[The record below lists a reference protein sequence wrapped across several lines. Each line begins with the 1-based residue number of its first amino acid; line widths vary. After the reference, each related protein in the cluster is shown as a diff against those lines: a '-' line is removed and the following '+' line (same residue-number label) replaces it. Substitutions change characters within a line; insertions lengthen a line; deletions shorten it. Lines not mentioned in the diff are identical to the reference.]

1 MSEKVNINN
10 TVSILVDTTF
20 KKLITE
26 HKELLKKYLFDLCIL
41 LGEYLPF
48 DNYFQQLKQ
57 NNNRDIYS
65 LMVLLLPY
73 YDINK
78 STDIIDLGELFYNKD
93 SKSINLSSTFYYDH
107 KIDKVNDTETIIK
120 YLNTSV
126 ALIQRTF
133 AISCNKL
140 TPNWLNVF
148 PYTMEN
154 YKKSD
159 IYKEF
164 ELYQKTKKFPEYKYF
179 EYYNFKLGYHTLYGT
194 IKSFLYDDIK
204 DIKWMIYDT
213 SDEDTVYPSILN
225 IVNLLE
231 IPNIINEPW
240 NNLTEERKNKINDNW
255 YRITNSERFRRL
267 ISFIMFYLR
276 WERDNEKLDNL
287 KIPKKCRKII
297 KTYLDDVDNINETE
311 NENLFYKSYGKQQEF
326 QIYIC
331 LKIISSSLKIE
342 DLYNYAYNCSQKFR
356 YTWYA
361 YCCLDENK
369 KFLDVETYYSKYLNN
384 SNKLNSIGYEKKYY
398 ITPKMT
404 YNFFKSLLH
413 EQVGSLYSDFSNTNS
428 WDNLV
433 DTNKEKFISR
443 LNADTNDMKNWFN
456 IKNNIGKLYVLSND
470 SEKTH
475 IQDAI
480 IDNIVNT
487 NWISQVIYECLVYN
501 GILTYFKYNPQATD
515 NEILPD
521 KNKFKAQWEKEVLSQ
536 VSLEPYKNAYHFL
549 DNKQLGLHEGLLD
562 MVKKSKWYT
571 NFGADWIAQLQVF
584 HHFINQRIMFVT
596 GATGAGK
603 STVYPFMMLYAT
615 KIINYNNNGK
625 VYCTQPRIQPTKGN
639 ATWMAQ
645 ELGIPIKK
653 AKNEGKTSNMCSSE
667 SATWLKSDID
677 YIQFK
682 YSDGSVAD
690 DLYHPTLRLLT
701 DGYLYSVMKNDY
713 ILKKR
718 GVEDTNKKEE
728 KSNEIFTNA
737 NSFDVLL
744 IDESHEHNP
753 YMDMI
758 LTLCKFALYINNE
771 ITLGIVS
778 ATMDDDEST
787 YRKYFEPIDDNWKAP
802 LKLDS
807 YSEKEEVVPYNRG
820 RLDRRIHLSVPFGG
834 MNFNVEVLDN
844 IKENEISIVRK
855 ILSTSTKGD
864 ILVFKPGTAEIVS
877 LVEEMNA
884 NTPSDVLAI
893 PFIGTISPGILEN
906 VIKQIDKP
914 DIRKSIRYPKNYTI
928 DQMCDVPE
936 SELLPID
943 TYKRFII
950 IATNIAEA
958 SITIDTLEYVI
969 DDGNQK
975 IMYYDVDTNQSKLLV
990 KRIAL
995 PNQKQRKG
1003 RVGRSQPGK
1012 AYFTYPINEL
1022 ETKVIYKLCSDN
1034 INDKILD
1041 LLSLINTHFF
1051 TPDNNPYLKYN
1062 SDMNIASSLLKIPIF
1077 LQDQYSFINASY
1089 ERELFQNNKP
1099 DNIDYNNIIYPY
1111 SDGKYNID
1119 TLIDKDGK
1127 FYIIHPN
1134 ETELKR
1140 DDDLKIMEN
1149 TGEYKNKVES
1159 MIKYYKLLKIVNNDN
1174 KITPYGELLV
1184 SCVQLFELQ
1193 IEPILTIMDMLS
1205 FKYNIKDKRT
1215 DVFRNI
1221 IWYCVFSSSSIML
1234 NLPRDK
1240 KVNSDFLAK
1249 AEIIPPRLLY
1259 IIDLSTIVDK
1269 LDEELSNLTLLIEI
1283 QVNKIIQ
1290 LIPGYDSNYESLKIM
1305 LVGYYKIKLKIE
1317 LLEELANPQSTIIWD
1332 PKHKTKFKQGQIKK
1346 NTQLIKS
1353 IDMGK
1358 IPIILDSDISIIKR
1372 LNNYEQTCFFICKN
1386 MKVKLL
1392 LKITDTRYYINYFD
1406 RSYNNIFQIAYGTS
1420 PYNKKKRFV
1429 YTNVDKDY
1437 RNNIIFYLTSDDSNK
1452 VSNIMWI
1459 PVKVVYL
1466 LQKITSLPIRN
1477 SALNRDKIL
1486 EIHGKE
1492 EENNILK
1499 KIDIINDY
1507 IVNR

>member
-48 DNYFQQLKQ
+48 DNYLQQLKQ

-78 STDIIDLGELFYNKD
+78 STYIVDLGELFYNKD
-93 SKSINLSSTFYYDH
+93 LKSKDLSSTFYYDH
-107 KIDKVNDTETIIK
+107 KIDTVNDTETIKK

-126 ALIQRTF
+126 SLIQRTF

-154 YKKSD
+154 YKRSD

-164 ELYQKTKKFPEYKYF
+164 ELYHKTKKFPEYKYC

-225 IVNLLE
+225 IVNLLG

-240 NNLTEERKNKINDNW
+240 DNLTEEQKNQINDNW
-255 YRITNSERFRRL
+255 YRITNSEKFRRL
-267 ISFIMFYLR
+267 SSFIMFYLR

-287 KIPKKCRKII
+287 KISKKCRKII
-297 KTYLDDVDNINETE
+297 KTNLDSVDNIDENE
-311 NENLFYKSYGKQQEF
+311 NENLVYKSYGKRQEF
-326 QIYIC
+326 KIYVC

-384 SNKLNSIGYEKKYY
+384 SNRLNSIGHEKKYY

-413 EQVGSLYSDFSNTNS
+413 EQVGSVYSDFSNTNS

-456 IKNNIGKLYVLSND
+456 IKNNIGKLYVLPDD
-470 SEKTH
+470 SDKTH

-480 IDNIVNT
+480 IENIVNT
-487 NWISQVIYECLVYN
+487 NWITQVIYECLVYN

-515 NEILPD
+515 NAILPD

-625 VYCTQPRIQPTKGN
+625 VFCTQPRIQPTKGN

-653 AKNEGKTSNMCSSE
+653 ANNEGKTTNMCSS
-667 SATWLKSDID
+667 SAAWLKSDID

-718 GVEDTNKKEE
+718 GVENTNKKEE

-807 YSEKEEVVPYNRG
+807 YSEKEEVIPYNRG

-864 ILVFKPGTAEIVS
+864 ILIFKPGTAEIVS

-893 PFIGTISPGILEN
+893 PFIGTISAGILEN

-914 DIRKSIRYPKNYTI
+914 DIRKSIRYPKNYTV

-1062 SDMNIASSLLKIPIF
+1062 SDTNIASSLLKIPIF
-1077 LQDQYSFINASY
+1077 LQNQYSFINASY
-1089 ERELFQNNKP
+1089 ERELFYNKKP
-1099 DNIDYNNIIYPY
+1099 GNIDYNNIIYPY
-1111 SDGKYNID
+1111 SDGRYNID

-1140 DDDLKIMEN
+1140 DEDLKIMEN
-1149 TGEYKNKVES
+1149 TGMYKNKVES
-1159 MIKYYKLLKIVNNDN
+1159 MIKYYKLLKIVNDDN

-1215 DVFRNI
+1215 DIFRNI

-1234 NLPRDK
+1234 NLPGNK

-1249 AEIIPPRLLY
+1249 AEMIPPRLLY
-1259 IIDLSTIVDK
+1259 IIDLSSIVDK
-1269 LDEELSNLTLLIEI
+1269 LDQELSNLSSLIEI

-1290 LIPGYDSNYESLKIM
+1290 MIPDYNSNYESLKIM
-1305 LVGYYKIKLKIE
+1305 LVGYYKIKIKIE

-1332 PKHKTKFKQGQIKK
+1332 PKNKTKFKQGQIKK
-1346 NTQLIKS
+1346 NIQLIKS

-1429 YTNVDKDY
+1429 YTNVDKDF
-1437 RNNIIFYLTSDDSNK
+1437 RNNIIFYLSSDDSNK

-1466 LQKITSLPIRN
+1466 LQKISSLPIRN

-1492 EENNILK
+1492 EEYNILK